1 MSLDISKLEHVHA
14 HGGKTTAR
22 CPACAEGGH
31 DQSGEHLVIN
41 ADGSFGCVV
50 YPGDSTEAKAHRKRI
65 FALCGDL
72 EIRPLLVHPA
82 DLGRL
87 GRVNQSQL
95 SDQPLKTGLLGR
107 LGRLFQTHL
116 EAEQMHGDREDRK
129 AKKLNDC
136 ERGVPGVPNMSAGE
150 PHKPHTERERAH
162 KSHLLPLLQLPF
174 VMVFSEALGETI
186 FFCQDE
192 NTKEALVEAGAQ
204 LWSVYT
210 RDELRILVAQNRL
223 EPLTQ
228 AELRKIHDIKR
239 TFGARIAE

>member
-1 MSLDISKLEHVHA
+1 VSLDISKLEQVRTNA
-14 HGGKTTAR
+14 AKTTAR
-22 CPACAEGGH
+22 CPVCAEAGH

-41 ADGSFGCVV
+41 SDGSFGCVV

-65 FALCGDL
+65 FALSGDRQ
-72 EIRPLLVHPA
+72 IKPLHVRRS

-87 GRVNQSQL
+87 GRVDQSH
-95 SDQPLKTGLLGR
+95 SAGEPLKTGRLGR
-107 LGRLFQTHL
+107 LGRVFQTHL
-116 EAEQMHGDREDRK
+116 EAEQIHGDREDRK

-136 ERGVPGVPNMSAGE
+136 ERGVPGVPNMSAVE

-162 KSHLLPLLQLPF
+162 KWHLLSSLQLPF

-192 NTKEALVEAGAQ
+192 ATKEALIEAGASE
-204 LWSVYT
+204 WSIYT
-210 RDELRILVAQNRL
+210 KAELRILVAQNRIK
-223 EPLTQ
+223 PLTQ
-228 AELRKIHDIKR
+228 AELRKVHDIKR